1 MNDRTK
7 EILNRFERSWNETE
21 LFYEEL
27 INNYTGWGKLIPV
40 LELIRYLKQN
50 GEDKFFRLSTSIY
63 ILIISRSV
71 DYSLREDQKRIS
83 VDTISSN
90 DFKVSLFDGR
100 KTYREYS
107 VTSLLDPKMLNLIK
121 TLKDTLAD

>member
-1 MNDRTK
+1 MDERTK
-7 EILNRFERSWNETE
+7 EILNRFKQSWDETE
-21 LFYEEL
+21 LFYEKL
-27 INNYTGWGKLIPV
+27 IKKNSGWEKLIPV
-40 LELIRYLKQN
+40 LQLIKYLRKN
-50 GEDKFFRLSTSIY
+50 GDDKFFRLSTSIY

-71 DYSLREDQKRIS
+71 DYNLREDQKRIS

-107 VTSLLDPKMLNLIK
+107 VTSLPDPKVLNLIK
-121 TLKDTLAD
+121 TLKGTLAD